1 VKLSLNWLLE
11 YVELPADLTP
21 EKLAYDLTM
30 TTVEVEG
37 CEDLSLKFN
46 EMLVGRVLAVN
57 PHPDAD
63 RLKVAI
69 VDLGAGVEKEIV
81 CGGINLAQDMLVAV
95 AKPGAKVR
103 WHGEGDLV
111 ELKETK
117 IRGVNSFGMI
127 CASTEIGLE
136 ALFPLSDPHE
146 IADLSPLQPQAGT
159 PLAEALSLNDVIIDI
174 DNKSLTNRPD
184 LWGHY
189 GIARELAAIYSCKL
203 HPLPTVS
210 LPADNRS
217 LKISNSDPEICAR
230 YTGTVIEGLKNNCS
244 PLWLKAR
251 LVSVGQRPI
260 NLLVDLTNYV
270 MFALGQPTHIFD
282 AAKISGNEIIIR
294 KANQGESFE
303 LLDGSKPKLASWMPV
318 IADREKP
325 LALAGVMGGE
335 LASVEG
341 EVPRAILEV
350 ANFPGTLIRRSS
362 AALGVRTESS
372 IRFEKALDPQRVETT
387 VSLFLHYLQELEP
400 AAEFLSFVDSYPA
413 PLAEP
418 TIEVE
423 RDFITERIGLELS
436 TDQIQSLLERFGFKV
451 VVDGTTLR
459 VTVPHWRATGDV
471 SIPAD
476 LVEEVARLY
485 GYDNITFIPPIITLD
500 RAIRQPQADLDRSIR
515 EFLSNCAG
523 MHEIFT
529 YPWVEEKHWQALGA
543 ENSPPVELSD
553 PPSPSTGSLADSLA
567 PNLLA
572 AVERNHRNFENFSLF
587 TVGRI
592 FLPPSGSDSSEGLP
606 TQPKILAG
614 VFVGSDTQTVF
625 LKAKG
630 ALEQLFDSV
639 AVERPNFSIKDD
651 GPCWLAKGS
660 TLSLELNQKE
670 IGQLGVVS
678 FKALA
683 KMDIERV
690 KVALFEVSLSELK
703 ALTSSHY
710 SYTPIAKFP
719 EVKFDLSLTF
729 SDEINWKQI
738 AELALSAGKT
748 VRAVHFVDEYRGKQI
763 EAGKK
768 SIAFQ
773 LTLGDPTKTLTS
785 EEIQSTIDKLLEQ
798 YKVKLGGSLRER

>member
-1 VKLSLNWLLE
+1 MKLSLNWLKE

-21 EKLAYDLTM
+21 DKLAYDLTM

-37 CEDLSLKFN
+37 YEDLALKFTDI
-46 EMLVGRVLAVN
+46 LVGKVLDVK

-69 VDLGAGVEKEIV
+69 VDLGAGLEKEIV
-81 CGGINLAQDMLVAV
+81 CGGINLSNGMLVAV

-103 WHGEGDLV
+103 WHGEGNLV

-117 IRGVNSFGMI
+117 IRGVKSFGMI

-146 IADLSPLQPQAGT
+146 IADLSALELKAGT
-159 PLAEALSLNDVIIDI
+159 PLAEALALNDIIIDI

-203 HPLPTVS
+203 HPLPAVK
-210 LPADNRS
+210 LPSDNGS
-217 LKISNSDPEICAR
+217 LKISNTDPEICAR
-230 YTGTVIEGLKNNCS
+230 YTGTVIEGIENNCS

-251 LVSVGQRPI
+251 LVCVGQRPI

-282 AAKISGNEIIIR
+282 AAKISGDQITIR
-294 KANQGESFE
+294 KAKEGESFE
-303 LLDGSKPKLASWMPV
+303 LLDGSKPKLSNWMPL
-318 IADREKP
+318 IADQEKP
-325 LALAGVMGGE
+325 LALAGVMGGDSS
-335 LASVEG
+335 SVEG
-341 EVPRAILEV
+341 KVPRAILEV

-362 AALGVRTESS
+362 AALGIRTESS
-372 IRFEKALDPQRVETT
+372 IKFEKSLDPQRVETT
-387 VSLFLHYLQELEP
+387 VALFLYHLQKIEP
-400 AAEFLSFVDSYPA
+400 GAKCISFVDSYPA

-418 TIEVE
+418 IIEVE
-423 RDFITERIGLELS
+423 RSFITERIGLELS
-436 TDQIQSLLERFGFKV
+436 TAQIESLLERFGFKV
-451 VVDGTTLR
+451 LVDGTTLK

-485 GYDNITFIPPIITLD
+485 GYDNITFNPPVITLD
-500 RAIRQPQADLDRSIR
+500 HAVRQPQADLDRTVR

-529 YPWVEEKHWQALGA
+529 YPWVEESHWQALGA
-543 ENSPPVELSD
+543 PSAPPIQLSD
-553 PPSPSTGSLADSLA
+553 PPSPSTSSVADSLV

-572 AVERNHRNFENFSLF
+572 AVEKNHRNFDAFSLF

-592 FLPPSGSDSSEGLP
+592 FLPPLNSDNSESLP

-614 VFVGSDTQTVF
+614 VFVGSDSQTVF

-630 ALEQLFDSV
+630 VLEQLFDSV
-639 AVERPNFSIKDD
+639 AVERPQFAIKEDA
-651 GPCWLAKGS
+651 PSWLAKGS
-660 TLSLELNQKE
+660 TLSLRLNQKE
-670 IGQLGVVS
+670 IGQLGAVS
-678 FKALA
+678 FKTLS

-690 KVALFEVSLSELK
+690 KVALFELSLSELI
-703 ALTSSHY
+703 ALASSHY
-710 SYTPIAKFP
+710 TYTPIAKFP

-729 SDEINWKQI
+729 GDDINWDQI

-748 VRAVHFVDEYRGKQI
+748 VRAVTFVDEYRGKQI
-763 EAGKK
+763 EEGKK

-785 EEIQSTIDKLLEQ
+785 EEIQSTVDKLLEQ